1 MAREG
6 PFTLQSSWL
15 KESTPRKESRK
26 VAHPNFAV
34 IILDWFPNY
43 TSLMNFR
50 GRNCINMG

>member
-34 IILDWFPNY
+34 IILDWFSNY